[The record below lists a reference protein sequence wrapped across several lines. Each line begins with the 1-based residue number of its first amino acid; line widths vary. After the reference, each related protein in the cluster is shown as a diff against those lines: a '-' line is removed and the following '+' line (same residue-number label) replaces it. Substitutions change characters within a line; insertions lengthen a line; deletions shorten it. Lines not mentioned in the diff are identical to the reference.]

1 MPRIGALKS
10 APDAR
15 RLVHHWDRSSASV
28 GEAVRPS
35 HVDIGASEEDLE
47 DKGELIQ
54 ILLTASDR
62 SLHIGAAP
70 SSGPGSEFMS
80 RLIEKTHLG
89 IDEPTNYHKGIHVS
103 RPDNLGSQKQ
113 DKKEFTFV
121 SWNPGA
127 LTRHRQDADR
137 QVRFVLNHEIAV
149 LQEADREGQFVIGA
163 YQNTSSST
171 SAGHMSG
178 LTQIQSAKGI
188 CCSCEV
194 WSPEHARAGQL
205 YRAFMHTSL
214 SEALCESPRRHAP

>member
-1 MPRIGALKS
+1 MN
-10 APDAR
+10 R
-15 RLVHHWDRSSASV
+15 R
-28 GEAVRPS
+28 
-35 HVDIGASEEDLE
+35 
-47 DKGELIQ
+47 
-54 ILLTASDR
+54 T
-62 SLHIGAAP
+62 
-70 SSGPGSEFMS
+70 
-80 RLIEKTHLG
+80 T
-89 IDEPTNYHKGIHVS
+89 TKGIHVA

-127 LTRHRQDADR
+127 LTRHRPDPDR

-149 LQEADREGQFVIGA
+149 LQEADREGHFVIGA
-163 YQNTSSST
+163 SQNTSSST

-205 YRAFMHTSL
+205 YRAFMNTNL
-214 SEALCESPRRHAP
+214 SYQAVQEKHLANLHGDMHRDRRGDKVSAVGMADCCSFCMDSTF